1 MYFNICNGCF
11 STLLLRLENRKLI
24 PLRQIQGANK
34 KFLNNHS
41 VFSVCSC
48 AIKNIFVAYNVYL
61 FSLFTVDLKRS
72 EITMNTCEKCKQT
85 MLVFNI
91 QLSFFF
97 QQMISPNMRNLLF
110 YILIKINKNTSK
122 SYINLFASEIFS
134 WRIVLFCGS
143 AWTSRLKG
151 LGLSKYFVGCFHSFY
166 ICSTML
172 IYILQSYSNITYHL
186 FTWCRDFSNLGFRI
200 LFFL

>member
-1 MYFNICNGCF
+1 MVASLPCYFVLK
-11 STLLLRLENRKLI
+11 TENWFPWDKSRAPIRNFLI
-24 PLRQIQGANK
+24 TIQR
-34 KFLNNHS
+34 FQ
-41 VFSVCSC
+41 C
-48 AIKNIFVAYNVYL
+48 AIKNVFVTYNVYL

-97 QQMISPNMRNLLF
+97 QQMISPNMRILLF
-110 YILIKINKNTSK
+110 YILIKINKNTPK

-134 WRIVLFCGS
+134 WRIVLFFFF